1 MRDFV
6 NHYSLAFL
14 VIFLIGIVVF
24 TVSQYRDN
32 RWVIALLVGGLI
44 LLSFGYVQLRTG
56 AGSTGKIDI
65 FDNNVGA
72 GTPVFVEFYSD
83 F

>member
-1 MRDFV
+1 MRDFI
-6 NHYSLAFL
+6 NHYSLVFL
-14 VIFLIGIVVF
+14 LICLIGIVIF
-24 TVSQYRDN
+24 AISHYRDN
-32 RWVIALLVGGLI
+32 RWILILLVGGLI

-56 AGSTGKIDI
+56 AGSTVTIDA
-65 FDNNVGA
+65 FDNDLRA